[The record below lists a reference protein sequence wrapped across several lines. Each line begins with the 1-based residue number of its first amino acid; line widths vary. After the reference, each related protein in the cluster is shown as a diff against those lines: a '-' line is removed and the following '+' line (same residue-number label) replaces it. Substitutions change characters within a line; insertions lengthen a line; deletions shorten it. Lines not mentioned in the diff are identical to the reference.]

1 MSKKATRATEAALD
15 ALHAEI
21 ADGYAAEIKK
31 YREGEYLDKDERPMP
46 IPAALLAGAA
56 RFLKDN
62 RIDAPEDDVAD
73 PEDLL
78 ADELPDFGEE

>member
-1 MSKKATRATEAALD
+1 MSRATETALEK
-15 ALHAEI
+15 LHATI
-21 ADGYAAEIKK
+21 ADGYSREIEK
-31 YREGEYLDKDERPMP
+31 YSRGEYVDKDGNPQP

-62 RIDAPEDDVAD
+62 RIDTPEDDLPD

-78 ADELPDFGEE
+78 AGELPSFEEG